1 MFSKTNITLFLACVL
16 SMISVQVLA
25 QWNTNTSVNL
35 TISNLSIGDMQSV
48 STSDGKLWVAY
59 YHENGGGYDMRAQ
72 LFDSNG
78 NKLLGND
85 GILVS
90 NKPTGTATFVFNVCT
105 DSDNNL
111 IVACQD
117 ERSGSMRAY
126 VYKLNQ
132 SGTHIWSNDGI
143 ELGLGLAPYP
153 ATLSNGEVI
162 VAWSEEV
169 SNTINLHKITSLGA
183 LAWASPKTILV
194 GTSKTTRGQIV
205 ANQNSKFTVVY
216 QKNSGGISTQL
227 YAQLFNNSGTAL
239 YSPLQICNQT
249 TAPYRYYS
257 IEAEGDTIY
266 CGYYCSSGNRFNSF
280 LQRINPDGTIPWG
293 MNGSAFNT
301 STGPSDNYQTNTNI
315 ALTPGSPY
323 VWSVCTFTN
332 PIQSMYGVYI
342 QKYKKS
348 NGARQFTDQGK
359 NIYPINSQL
368 NTQAG
373 RLQLTSDLPLFMS
386 YDKDYKIYITK
397 LDANGNF
404 VWPYS
409 RTEISSTTAGAGS
422 PKGRYDFNSVG
433 MNRFAGIWTEN
444 RGTSELGYIQGI
456 SQNGLFAIDIATQG
470 SVPATITTGNG
481 TLQLTST
488 IYPSYANQAVNWEII
503 PVSGSATINTNGLVT
518 ASADGTVWA
527 KGIAVQD
534 ASVSDSLLI
543 TISGQIPV
551 LADVVTLPA
560 DSIGWYHG
568 NLLGTVD
575 ANYYT
580 SNVSFEWGLTN
591 AYGNTVN
598 ASPGLVSGN
607 SPEGVSAVLSNLTHS
622 TTYHYRC
629 VATNTAGTA
638 YGQDLTF
645 TTDCLLSGNI
655 GNITGLTSVCASTN
669 GITYSVPAFVG
680 ATGYDWT
687 VPQGVDIVTGNNT
700 NTITVNFSS
709 SAQSGNFI
717 VTATNGF
724 CYSISSLPLVVQV
737 NNVPL
742 SPGNI
747 SGISVV
753 CDGSQNINYMV
764 NPVIGATAYNWTVPT
779 GATIIS
785 GNNTNSIYV
794 SFDTGSLSGSINVS
808 ATNDCG
814 TGPISPSLFINIEPV
829 PGTPLSIVGP
839 VQLCDS
845 GEEITYSVPAVSN
858 AYSYNWT
865 IPANSIM
872 VSGAN
877 TNQIVLKFLSAGSG
891 NLSVLGVNGNCYGP
905 SSPVKSIT
913 VYPIPPKP
921 TITTVLDTLVSS
933 ADEGNQ
939 WYLQGQLIPGATQ
952 KKHLADLIGNYTV
965 VVTLNNCSSEPSE
978 PMFMSPVSIGDSE
991 KSNFLNIYPNPNDG
1005 DFTLKLPFVVLE
1017 GTTLQIYT
1025 LTGKLVEEILLP
1037 GTTSNKE
1044 MNISTNLNSG
1054 AYWLILNAEN
1064 ERIVSKLIIK

>member
-1 MFSKTNITLFLACVL
+1 ME
-16 SMISVQVLA
+16 VLA
-25 QWNTNTSVNL
+25 QWNTNSSVNL
-35 TISNLSIGDMQSV
+35 TISDLSIGDMQSV

-72 LFDSNG
+72 LFDRNG
-78 NKLLGND
+78 NKLLGNN

-117 ERSGSMRAY
+117 ERSGSMKAY

-132 SGTHIWSNDGI
+132 SGTHIWSNNGI

-153 ATLSNGEVI
+153 ATLSNGEV
-162 VAWSEEV
+162 VVVWSEEV
-169 SNTINLHKITSLGA
+169 SNTLNLHKITSSGS

-194 GTSKTTRGQIV
+194 GTSKTTRGQVV
-205 ANQNSKFTVVY
+205 ANLNSKFTIVY

-239 YSPLQICNQT
+239 YAPLQICDQT

-257 IEAEGDTIY
+257 IEAEGDTTY
-266 CGYYCSSGNRFNSF
+266 CGYYSSLGNRFNSF

-301 STGPSDNYQTNTNI
+301 STGASDNYQTTTNI
-315 ALTPGSPY
+315 ALTPGSPF

-332 PIQSMYGVYI
+332 PNQSMSGIYV

-348 NGARQFTDQGK
+348 SGSRQFTDQGK
-359 NIYPINSQL
+359 SIYPINSQS

-373 RLQLTSDLPLFMS
+373 HLQLAGDIPLFLS
-386 YDKDYKIYITK
+386 YDKDYKIYVTK

-409 RTEISSTTAGAGS
+409 RTEISSTTAGPGS

-433 MNRFAGIWTEN
+433 LNRFAGIWTEN
-444 RGTSELGYIQGI
+444 RGSSELGYIQGI

-470 SVPATITTGNG
+470 NVPPTINIGNG

-503 PVSGSATINTNGLVT
+503 PVSGSATISTNGLVT

-527 KGIAVQD
+527 KGLAVQD

-551 LADVVTLPA
+551 LAEVVTLPA

-568 NLLGTVD
+568 KLLGTVD
-575 ANYYT
+575 ANYYA

-591 AYGNTVN
+591 AYGNTVI

-607 SPEGVSAVLSNLTHS
+607 SPVGVFAVLNNLTHS

-629 VATNTAGTA
+629 VASNAAGTA

-655 GNITGLTSVCASTN
+655 GNITGETSVCASTN
-669 GITYSVPAFVG
+669 GITYTVPAFVG
-680 ATGYDWT
+680 ATGYEWA
-687 VPQGVDIVTGNNT
+687 VPQGVEIVSGNNT
-700 NTITVNFSS
+700 NTITVNFTS

-717 VTATNGF
+717 VTATNGI
-724 CYSISSLPLVVQV
+724 CYSTSSLPLAVQV
-737 NNVPL
+737 NYVPL

-747 SGISVV
+747 NGISVI
-753 CDGSQNINYMV
+753 CDGSQNVNYMV
-764 NPVIGATAYNWTVPT
+764 NPVIGASSYNWTVPT

-794 SFDTGSLSGSINVS
+794 SFDPGTLSGNIYVS

-814 TGPISPSLFINIEPV
+814 TGPVSPSLFVNIEPL
-829 PGTPLSIVGP
+829 PGTPLSITGP
-839 VQLCDS
+839 EQLCNS
-845 GEEITYSVPAVSN
+845 GEEITYSIPAVSN
-858 AYSYNWT
+858 AYTYNWT
-865 IPANSIM
+865 IPANAIV

-877 TNQIVLKFLSAGSG
+877 TNQIVLKFQSAGSG

-913 VYPIPPKP
+913 VFSIPPKP
-921 TITTVLDTLVSS
+921 TITTILDTLVSS

-939 WYLQGQLIPGATQ
+939 WYLEGQLIPGATQ

-991 KSNFLNIYPNPNDG
+991 KSEFLNIYPNPNNG
-1005 DFTLKLPFVVLE
+1005 NFTLKLPFEVLE
-1017 GTTLQIYT
+1017 GTTLRIYT
-1025 LTGKLVEEILLP
+1025 LTGKLVEEVLLP
-1037 GTTSNKE
+1037 RNSLNNE
-1044 MNISTNLNSG
+1044 IHISTKLNSG
-1054 AYWLILNAEN
+1054 AYWLLINAEN
-1064 ERIVSKLIIK
+1064 ERIVSKLLIK